1 MNKTATAI
9 AHPNIAFI
17 KYWGNRDDAE
27 RLPANGSLSMNLGAL
42 HTVTTVTFR
51 DELCDD
57 VLTIDGKEI
66 HGAALSRVSSFLDH
80 VRALAPDVHYAE
92 IVSQTNFPMGAG
104 IASSAAA
111 FAALALAASNAA
123 GLNLNEN
130 ECSRL
135 ARLGSG
141 SACRSVPDGFC
152 EWSSDTSAGDSCAL
166 SIAPASHW
174 DLVDLIAVVSEEH
187 KKVGSSAG
195 HTAAFSSPFQAERV
209 RTAPDRVKK
218 CRNAILNRDFAALA
232 EVSELDMTMMHAVM
246 MTQDPPLFYW
256 EPASLRIMKSVR
268 EWRDGKGLDCFAT
281 LDAGPN
287 VHVICTAKA
296 AYEVLFLLKK
306 IPGVQD
312 VLTSAPGGK
321 AQLL

>member
-27 RLPANGSLSMNLGAL
+27 RLPANGSISMNLGSL

-51 DELCDD
+51 DELKDD
-57 VLTIDGKEI
+57 VLTIDGKNI
-66 HGAALSRVSSFLDH
+66 YGAALSRVNSFMDH
-80 VRALAPDVHYAE
+80 IRALAPDVRYAE

-111 FAALALAASNAA
+111 FAALALAAGNAA
-123 GLNLNEN
+123 GLDLNEN

-152 EWSSDTSAGDSCAL
+152 EWSADTSAGDSCAV

-174 DLVDLIAVVSEEH
+174 DLIDLIAVISEEH

-195 HTAAFSSPFQAERV
+195 HAAAFSSPFQDERV
-209 RTAPDRVKK
+209 HTAPYRVEK
-218 CRNAILNRDFAALA
+218 CRNAILNKDFAALA

-256 EPASLRIMKSVR
+256 EPASLRVMKAVR
-268 EWRDGKGLDCFAT
+268 QWRDEKGLDCFAT

-287 VHVICTAKA
+287 VHVICTAKSA
-296 AYEVLFLLKK
+296 IEVLFLLKK
-306 IPGVQD
+306 IPGVQE

-321 AQLL
+321 ALLL